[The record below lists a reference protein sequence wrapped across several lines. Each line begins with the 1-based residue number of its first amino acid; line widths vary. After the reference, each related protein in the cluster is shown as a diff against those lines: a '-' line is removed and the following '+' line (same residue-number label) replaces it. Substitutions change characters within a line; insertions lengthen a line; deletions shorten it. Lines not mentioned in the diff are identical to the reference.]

1 MKAAK
6 VNNGR
11 LEREK
16 FSVRLKRDFRSNKYI
31 YIMLLPVVVYL
42 CIFSYAPMYG
52 IVIAFKNYKPRLGIL
67 ESPWVGMKYFK
78 EFTSSMYFG
87 RTLKNTLAL
96 SGLNLLFGFMA
107 PIIFA
112 VLLNEIRNMRFK
124 KLVQTITYLPHFIT
138 TVIIASLIL
147 VFTNSDGFITQIV
160 NTLTGHTGSL
170 IGDKNCFRAI
180 YVISDI
186 WQGFGWGSIVYLA
199 TIAGISPELYEAARI
214 DGANKFRQIWHVTLP
229 GMRPTIVTMFILAMG
244 GLMSIGWEK
253 AFLLQTPLTYETSD
267 IISTFVY
274 RKGFE
279 DANYSY
285 STAVGLFNSVINLIL
300 VTTANRLSRKFNET
314 SLW

>member
-11 LEREK
+11 IKEK
-16 FSVRLKRDFRSNKYI
+16 FSDRLKRDFKANRYI

-42 CIFSYAPMYG
+42 LIFSYAPMYG
-52 IVIAFKNYKPRLGIL
+52 IVIAFKNYKPRMGIL
-67 ESPWVGMKYFK
+67 DSPWVGMKYFK

-87 RTLKNTLAL
+87 RTLRNTLAL

-147 VFTNSDGFITQIV
+147 VFTDSDGFITQIV
-160 NTLTGHTGSL
+160 NTITGHSGSL

-285 STAVGLFNSVINLIL
+285 STAVGLFNSIINLIL

>member
-1 MKAAK
+1 MKAVK

-11 LEREK
+11 PGKEK